1 MAPTNS
7 QANEARKNPTPRPHC
22 ISPTPRPR
30 ALSGHSSAT
39 IDAPV
44 THSEPI
50 ARPTRKRNTANDA
63 QSHAKALSPVMT
75 EYDTIARSMV
85 RLRPR

>member
-1 MAPTNS
+1 MPS
-7 QANEARKNPTPRPHC
+7 PHC

-30 ALSGHSSAT
+30 ARSGHNSET

-50 ARPTRKRNTANDA
+50 ARPTRKRSTANDT
-63 QSHAKALSPVMT
+63 QSQANALSPVIT
-75 EYDTIARSMV
+75 E
-85 RLRPR
+85 